1 MGEKNIVARE
11 CYEQLLVH
19 LQRFSEISRGSVE
32 LLIPYLEIRRFE
44 KKKKLVNEGE
54 MEDYLNVVIKGLVR
68 KYVPSP
74 IRGEVTLQLA
84 TEGHIIQSE
93 ISFHHRVPSEVI
105 IQTLEPTV
113 LVSIRHDRMQ
123 EALDK
128 VPEAEALGR
137 ALIMQMFIKKDA
149 RYFDQLKTSTRDRFL
164 EYINN
169 HPHMLQRVPQKV
181 LASYLNIKPETFSR
195 LKHLLLHKSPQ
206 SPKGGVK
213 S

>member
-11 CYEQLLVH
+11 CYELLLVH
-19 LQRFSEISRGSVE
+19 LQRFSSISREGIE
-32 LLIPYLEIRRFE
+32 QLIPYLEVRRFE
-44 KKKKLVNEGE
+44 KKMKLVNQGE

-68 KYVPSP
+68 KYVASS
-74 IRGEVTLQLA
+74 IKGEVTLQLA

-93 ISFHHRVPSEVI
+93 ISFHHRVPSEVV

-113 LVSIRHDRMQ
+113 LVSIQYDRMQ
-123 EALDK
+123 EALNV

-164 EYINN
+164 EYMNN
-169 HPHMLQRVPQKV
+169 HPHMLQRVPQKI

-195 LKHLLLHKSPQ
+195 LKHLLFQK
-206 SPKGGVK
+206 K
-213 S
+213 

>member
-1 MGEKNIVARE
+1 MGDKNIAARE

-19 LQRFSEISRGSVE
+19 LQRFSTISREGGE
-32 LLIPYLEIRRFE
+32 QLLPYLEIRRFD
-44 KKKKLVNEGE
+44 KKKKLVNQGE

-68 KYVPSP
+68 KYVTSS

-93 ISFHHRVPSEVI
+93 ISYHHRVPSEVV

-113 LVSIRHDRMQ
+113 LVSMHYDRMQ
-123 EALDK
+123 EALNK

-137 ALIMQMFIKKDA
+137 AIIMQMFIKKDA
-149 RYFDQLKTSTRDRFL
+149 RYFDQLKISTRDRFL
-164 EYINN
+164 DYMNN
-169 HPHMLQRVPQKV
+169 HPHMLQRVPQKI

-195 LKHLLLHKSPQ
+195 LKHLLFQK
-206 SPKGGVK
+206 K
-213 S
+213 

>member
-19 LQRFSEISRGSVE
+19 LQRFSSISREGVE
-32 LLIPYLEIRRFE
+32 QLIPYLEIRRFD
-44 KKKKLVNEGE
+44 KKKKLVDQGE

-68 KYVPSP
+68 KYVPSS
-74 IRGEVTLQLA
+74 IKGEVTLQLA

-93 ISFHHRVPSEVI
+93 ISFHHRAPSEVV

-113 LVSIRHDRMQ
+113 LASIRYDRMQ
-123 EALDK
+123 EALNM

-137 ALIMQMFIKKDA
+137 SIIMQMFIKKDA
-149 RYFDQLKTSTRDRFL
+149 RYFEQLKTSTRERFL
-164 EYINN
+164 EYMNN
-169 HPHMLQRVPQKV
+169 HPHMLQRVPQKI

-195 LKHLLLHKSPQ
+195 LKHLLFQKPPSPL
-206 SPKGGVK
+206 KGA
-213 S
+213 

>member
-1 MGEKNIVARE
+1 MGDKNIVARE

-19 LQRFSEISRGSVE
+19 LQRFSTISREGGE
-32 LLIPYLEIRRFE
+32 QLLPYLEIRRFD
-44 KKKKLVNEGE
+44 KKKKLVNQGE

-68 KYVPSP
+68 KYVASS

-93 ISFHHRVPSEVI
+93 ISYHHRVPSEVV

-113 LVSIRHDRMQ
+113 LVSMHYDRMQ
-123 EALDK
+123 EALNK

-137 ALIMQMFIKKDA
+137 AIVMQMFIKKDA
-149 RYFDQLKTSTRDRFL
+149 RYFDQLKISTRDRFL
-164 EYINN
+164 DYMNN
-169 HPHMLQRVPQKV
+169 HPEMLQRVPQKI

-195 LKHLLLHKSPQ
+195 LKHLLFQK
-206 SPKGGVK
+206 K
-213 S
+213 